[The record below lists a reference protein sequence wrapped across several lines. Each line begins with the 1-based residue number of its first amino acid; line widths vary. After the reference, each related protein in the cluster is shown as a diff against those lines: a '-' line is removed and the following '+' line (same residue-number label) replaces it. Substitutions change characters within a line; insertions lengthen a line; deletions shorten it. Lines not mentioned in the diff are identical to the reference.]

1 MELDTLTS
9 TYSLSVAIGSSL
21 QSLESQAS
29 SSPSTATRS
38 SFGSIPRT
46 TSGLLSGLGTSM
58 PRIKRE
64 ATGDD
69 RSGIEASDT
78 RRFRRIL
85 PERMLPVYPNRF
97 IEGDQPFLGKL
108 KLPGELSPSISLAS
122 IQSIPDGGEAHNVS
136 CNATMDPCGLG
147 LNTLDDMEWNV
158 ETSVQAEASE
168 SGRNSVSPQD
178 NMEVPPAPRIEQM
191 PFETFF
197 DSQPEPASYSISSP
211 HVSFD
216 QQEQDEYPAFEAVEA
231 EDAAQLSTNLSINDE
246 GFTEWQCTADLQ
258 RDAPQ
263 ESHFSPSMMDRAQ
276 YLKDITAS
284 GCNLSMTEELRTLT
298 NDQCR
303 TIINE
308 WLDVYGPQGLWYLY
322 YDVLKSCERGEHDIT
337 TELARRERDEVA
349 SHVEEDK
356 LPSEDPTINL
366 SSEERVCPTKD
377 NDTQVRRTLKSLF
390 GRREQSNSSDAIGFT
405 KAKKTKKS
413 SKFAKRLL
421 TFFGV
426 H

>member
-1 MELDTLTS
+1 MELDTQTS

-38 SFGSIPRT
+38 SFGSISRT

-147 LNTLDDMEWNV
+147 LNPLDDMEWNV
-158 ETSVQAEASE
+158 ETSVHAETSE

-197 DSQPEPASYSISSP
+197 DSQPEPASYSIPSP

-246 GFTEWQCTADLQ
+246 
-258 RDAPQ
+258 
-263 ESHFSPSMMDRAQ
+263 
-276 YLKDITAS
+276 
-284 GCNLSMTEELRTLT
+284 ELT
-298 NDQCR
+298 
-303 TIINE
+303 
-308 WLDVYGPQGLWYLY
+308 
-322 YDVLKSCERGEHDIT
+322 
-337 TELARRERDEVA
+337 RRERDEVA

-356 LPSEDPTINL
+356 LPSEDPTIDL

-377 NDTQVRRTLKSLF
+377 NDTQICKTLKSLF
-390 GRREQSNSSDAIGFT
+390 GRREQSNRSDAIGFT

-421 TFFGV
+421 TFFGR